1 MVLAEVGIELNHSDK
16 SKIMVVI
23 LNTKICFS
31 ASNVRLFCV
40 GFMIDI
46 TLMAGFFGFLG
57 RIKKS
62 MMASSG
68 KAL

>member
-16 SKIMVVI
+16 SKIMVLI

-40 GFMIDI
+40 GFVIDI
-46 TLMAGFFGFLG
+46 TLMAGFFGFLPFSHIHRLEG
-57 RIKKS
+57 L
-62 MMASSG
+62 G